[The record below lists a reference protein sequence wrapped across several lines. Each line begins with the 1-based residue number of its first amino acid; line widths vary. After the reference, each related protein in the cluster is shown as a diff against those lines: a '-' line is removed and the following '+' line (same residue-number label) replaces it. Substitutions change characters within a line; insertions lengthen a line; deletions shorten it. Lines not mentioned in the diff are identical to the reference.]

1 MDRRSTLFLT
11 RAALIA
17 ALYVVLSEVSQ
28 LLGLCSGVIQ
38 CRISEALTIL
48 PAFLVEA
55 IPGLYIGCLLTN
67 ILTGCAAWDIAFG
80 PVATLL
86 GALVTYAIG
95 RAVRARA
102 YHKPTDADGNVSMK
116 ASFGRFILI
125 TIMYVGRFILIT
137 IMYVIPPILANAMII
152 PPILRY
158 AYGAEDAYWFLTC
171 TVAAGEIIACGIFGG
186 LLHAAIVKNA
196 GLRNLIL
203 TPTEKRPA

>member
-125 TIMYVGRFILIT
+125 TIMYV
-137 IMYVIPPILANAMII
+137 IPPILANAMII
-152 PPILRY
+152 PPILRH

-203 TPTEKRPA
+203 NPTEKRPA

>member
-125 TIMYVGRFILIT
+125 TIMYV
-137 IMYVIPPILANAMII
+137 IPPILANAMII

-203 TPTEKRPA
+203 TPTEKRPAC

>member
-125 TIMYVGRFILIT
+125 TIMYV
-137 IMYVIPPILANAMII
+137 IPPILANAMII